1 MIQGIRQGPNYKWWV
16 FGAIGIGT
24 FLSVVDHG
32 SVLVALPNIERHFRT
47 DLPTVQWV
55 VVGYALAISVLLL
68 PMGRLGDVVGR
79 KQVYLGG
86 FIIFVLAAAMGGFSP
101 NLTTVIVAK
110 IIQGIGSAMIQG
122 NGMAAL
128 ISAFPESERGKAL
141 GAHLSVVGT
150 GGIIGP
156 AVGGFLMSSISSLDW
171 RIVFLLNVPL
181 GIICIVASFLILT
194 RDQPGQTD
202 QRPTFDWIGAISS
215 GGAMLFFLLVVSNG
229 HRLGWA
235 SATIMIGSAVSLA
248 LTIFFIWWELQI
260 SSPMLEL
267 RLFKRKLFA
276 LGALAGWIS
285 FLGSSVARFMMPFY
299 LQRVL
304 EYSPREVGLFMM
316 PAAVSMVVLGPL
328 SGRLSDKFGW
338 QPFTIAGLALS
349 AIASLIFAIGLT
361 EKTSVGLIILVLM
374 LQSAGNGL
382 FNSPNNSSIL
392 SAVERHRYGV
402 TSALTQLI
410 RNSAN
415 VVSIAVATTVV
426 VLTMGSMGLQPSL
439 DTVSPEV
446 ATGFIAGLHRA
457 FALMT
462 GILLVGIV
470 VCLLRGAGSRDSFGM
485 PSSA

>member
-1 MIQGIRQGPNYKWWV
+1 MRHGPNYKWWV
-16 FGAIGIGT
+16 FGTIGIGT

-32 SVLVALPNIERHFRT
+32 SVLIALPNIERHFST

-122 NGMAAL
+122 NGMAAI
-128 ISAFPESERGKAL
+128 ISVFPESERGKAL
-141 GAHLSVVGT
+141 GAHLSVVGI

-156 AVGGFLMSSISSLDW
+156 ALGGFLMSYISSLDW
-171 RIVFLLNVPL
+171 RIVFLFNVPV
-181 GIICIVASFLILT
+181 GVICILASFLILT
-194 RDQPGQTD
+194 RDQPSQSE
-202 QRPTFDWIGAISS
+202 QRPTFDWMGAILS
-215 GGAMLFFLLVVSNG
+215 GAAMLFFLLVVSNG

-235 SATIMIGSAVSLA
+235 SATITTGSILSLA
-248 LTIFFIWWELQI
+248 LFVFFIWWELKI
-260 SSPMLEL
+260 CSPMLEL
-267 RLFKRKLFA
+267 RLFRRKLFA

-304 EYSPREVGLFMM
+304 EYTPRQVGLFMM
-316 PAAVSMVVLGPL
+316 PPAVSMVVLGPL

-338 QPFTIAGLALS
+338 QPFTITGLALS
-349 AIASLIFAIGLT
+349 AIASLIFTLGLT
-361 EKTSVGLIILVLM
+361 EKTSLGLIILVLM

-392 SAVERHRYGV
+392 SSVERHRYGV

-439 DTVSPEV
+439 DAVSPEV

-462 GILLVGIV
+462 GILLIGIV
-470 VCLLRGAGSRDSFGM
+470 VCFLRGAGTRNSFGIR
-485 PSSA
+485 SSASKP